1 MIYVGCD
8 VHLKNTKV
16 AWLDSATGETGKPCN
31 VPTAKLG
38 VHLRELATAGELQI
52 ALETSTTGYFVA
64 RLLRSLQF
72 DAIVVDA
79 FKAKRLLAAFR
90 QAKTDALDAAGLAW
104 LLSKGAL
111 AGAAVWVPDERIIE
125 LRELVRGREAAKQS
139 AVRIRNQMR
148 KLLNR
153 HGESC
158 PYSSLTGR
166 KGRLH
171 LDAVQARLPAGIA
184 LSLAT
189 YRQRLDDESD
199 AVKTLARA
207 IATLIAPWP
216 MVQLLRTIPGV
227 GLVLAATIAAE
238 IGDIARFAS
247 AANLRSYARLAP
259 TVCQSGERSTTGP
272 LNKHGNRLLSWA
284 LIEAAAHFSRS
295 QKTRGS
301 RPSKHYLRVVL
312 RRGPNPARVSLAR
325 HLATIIFAML
335 RTGMPFDLCRLTPA
349 AAPA

>member
-1 MIYVGCD
+1 MRYVGCD

-16 AWLDSATGETGKPCN
+16 AWLDDTTGEAPKPYN

-38 VHLRELATAGELQI
+38 AHLREMAATEELQI

-64 RLLRSLQF
+64 RLLRSLQL
-72 DAIVVDA
+72 DATVVDA
-79 FKAKRLLAAFR
+79 FKAKRLLEALR
-90 QAKTDALDAAGLAW
+90 QGKTDALDAAGLAW
-104 LLSKGAL
+104 LLAKGAL

-125 LRELVRGREAAKQS
+125 LRELVRGREAAKQG
-139 AVRIRNQMR
+139 AVRIRNQIR

-171 LDAVQARLPAGIA
+171 LDEVQTRLPKGIA
-184 LSLAT
+184 TSLTT
-189 YRQRLDDESD
+189 YRGRLDNE
-199 AVKTLARA
+199 AGAAKTLSRQ
-207 IATLIAPWP
+207 IADLVAQWP
-216 MVQLLRTIPGV
+216 MVKLLRTIPGV
-227 GLVLAATIAAE
+227 GLILAATIAAE

-259 TVCQSGERSTTGP
+259 TVFQSGERSTTGP

-301 RPSKHYLRVVL
+301 RPSKHFLRVAL

-325 HLATIIFAML
+325 HLAGIVFAML
-335 RTGMPFDLCRLTPA
+335 RDATTFELARLMPARLE
-349 AAPA
+349 